1 MPNALAGRVL
11 ISSITSPF
19 VCEAYA
25 PVPGAMTWWRG
36 QIALWQPYSVPYP
49 PQDDSSEIRTPGEHC
64 PLPVALTVPEQCAV
78 LLRRFTI
85 IVPSRAGSGSEPAM
99 QGRAAVAYQVLT
111 VTVADFTAA
120 DAQGLMRCL
129 REIRRIVAP
138 RMKFG
143 PDFRSATWGNREYTF
158 TAKQG
163 GMSFGAVDNCPH
175 WLSADFV
182 LANAGDEYPQGCR
195 RSKSDATAAHLD
207 RLDLAVRLRDVFKN
221 SEAWD
226 TLIEQHPDRN
236 GLIRLAPRPIL

>member
-1 MPNALAGRVL
+1 MPNASGGAGSDFLHNIAVRVRRL
-11 ISSITSPF
+11 TRRT
-19 VCEAYA
+19 
-25 PVPGAMTWWRG
+25 GAMTWWRG

-78 LLRRFTI
+78 LAAVHDHCAEQGWERIGTGD
-85 IVPSRAGSGSEPAM
+85 AGP
-99 QGRAAVAYQVLT
+99 AAVAYQVLT

-158 TAKQG
+158 TAKQAACLLVLW
-163 GMSFGAVDNCPH
+163 SNRPH

-182 LANAGDEYPQGCR
+182 SCERGG
-195 RSKSDATAAHLD
+195 
-207 RLDLAVRLRDVFKN
+207 
-221 SEAWD
+221 
-226 TLIEQHPDRN
+226 
-236 GLIRLAPRPIL
+236 